1 MLRTSTVSHIIHSL
15 STGFLT
21 KTSLESLKSPEYDT
35 NPKIH
40 IHDEDEEKENLS
52 VDDFVH
58 LSKKDLGEELNS
70 VAVDWQSL
78 RNSQECPC
86 GFPLEGNPKI
96 HCRRCGRIFCKRCIP
111 KKIHLPGHSGE
122 KAATPVCVKCSRLMT
137 PGSQLHSFNSAS
149 VVSDED

>member
-1 MLRTSTVSHIIHSL
+1 MLF
-15 STGFLT
+15 TGFLA
-21 KTSLESLKSPEYDT
+21 KTATDSIKSPEPNAN

-40 IHDEDEEKENLS
+40 IIDDEDEKENHLAA
-52 VDDFVH
+52 DGFVH

-86 GFPLEGNPKI
+86 GFPLEGNPTT

-111 KKIHLPGHSGE
+111 KKVVLPGHSGDN
-122 KAATPVCVKCSRLMT
+122 APTPVCVKCSRLMQMQCS
-137 PGSQLHSFNSAS
+137 GSQLNSFNSVSA
-149 VVSDED
+149 VSDED